1 MPRNLNV
8 PERPAPLR
16 RRPLALAAAS
26 AAALGLAG
34 GAASEANAL
43 TVSSDA
49 SGLQIRESGFTRAAI
64 NLSLVDAGGVKYRV
78 ETPNFGGSA
87 ITVGPGCTD
96 VSSIG
101 TAVAVCDR
109 ITPVVSEVSLGSG
122 TDTFAVDPSFPD
134 PITVNDTG
142 DGPDSYQL
150 GAGNDIGRG
159 GTRDSFVG
167 GAGNDDLA
175 TSGGRLEGGEGND
188 RLHALGVADFTG
200 RLSEMTGDAG
210 DDTLTADGRA
220 LVRMVGGD
228 GTDVFDGGGAQATI
242 DSRDGLAEQVSCG
255 KRDPGVAR
263 LRLINSPR
271 DFRTAVIDLVDVPSD
286 AELING
292 GCVTIDRAPK
302 GEKTAAQLVSTAL
315 KLRRGKV
322 GVKVKCTTAKR
333 CKGKVA
339 VTVKGRTSAKRFSIR
354 GRRTATISLRARA
367 GKATVRLD
375 EKGKLG
381 ARSMR
386 AALTVER

>member
-1 MPRNLNV
+1 MPRSPNA
-8 PERPAPLR
+8 PERPAPIR
-16 RRPLALAAAS
+16 RRALALATAS
-26 AAALGLAG
+26 VAALGVTG
-34 GAASEANAL
+34 GAAAEVQAL
-43 TVSSDA
+43 TISSDA
-49 SGLQIRESGFTRAAI
+49 NGLQIREPGFTRAAI
-64 NLSLVDAGGVKYRV
+64 NLSLIDEGGVKYRV

-87 ITVGPGCTD
+87 ITAGPGCVD
-96 VSSIG
+96 LSSIG

-150 GAGNDIGRG
+150 GAGNDTGRG

-188 RLHALGVADFTG
+188 KLHALAVADFTG

-220 LVRMVGGD
+220 LVRMVGGE
-228 GTDVFDGGGAQATI
+228 GTDVFDGGGAQGTI

-255 KRDPGVAR
+255 KRAPGVPR
-263 LRLINSPR
+263 LRVINSGR

-292 GCVTIDRAPK
+292 GCLTVDRAPN
-302 GEKTAAQLVSTAL
+302 GEKTAAKLASTSL
-315 KLRRGKV
+315 KLRRGTV

-333 CKGKVA
+333 CGGKIA

-354 GRRTATISLRARA
+354 GRRTATIALSARR
-367 GKATVRLD
+367 GDATVRIN
-375 EKGKLG
+375 EKGKQG

-386 AALTVER
+386 AALTVTR

>member
-1 MPRNLNV
+1 MPRNLNA
-8 PERPAPLR
+8 PERPAPMR
-16 RRPLALAAAS
+16 RRVLALATAS
-26 AAALGLAG
+26 VAALGVTG
-34 GAASEANAL
+34 GAASEVEAL

-49 SGLQIRESGFTRAAI
+49 NGLQIREPGFTRAAI
-64 NLSLVDAGGVKYRV
+64 NLSLVDAGGLKYRV

-96 VSSIG
+96 VSSVG

-109 ITPVVSEVSLGSG
+109 ITSVVSEVSLGSG
-122 TDTFAVDPSFPD
+122 TDTFAVDPGFPD

-150 GAGNDIGRG
+150 GAGNDTGRG
-159 GTRDSFVG
+159 GTRDSFIG

-175 TSGGRLEGGEGND
+175 TSGGKLEGGEGND
-188 RLHALGVADFTG
+188 KLHALNVVDFTG

-210 DDTLTADGRA
+210 DDILTADGRA

-228 GTDVFDGGGAQATI
+228 GTDSFDGGGAQGTI

-255 KRDPGVAR
+255 KRDPGVPR

-286 AELING
+286 AGLING
-292 GCVTIDRAPK
+292 GCVTVDRAPN
-302 GEKTAAQLVSTAL
+302 GEKTAAQLVSTSL
-315 KLRRGKV
+315 KLRRGTI

-333 CKGKVA
+333 CKGKLA

-354 GRRTATISLRARA
+354 GRRTVTIPLRARR
-367 GKATVRLD
+367 GKATVRIN
-375 EKGKLG
+375 EVGKEG
-381 ARSMR
+381 TRSMR
-386 AALTVER
+386 AAMTVKR